1 MKCEAVLWVAYGFML
16 LGLSALVVTKTI
28 LLDAHQMQAVTLGLG
43 GVALFAYGVSK
54 FGR

>member
-1 MKCEAVLWVAYGFML
+1 MKCGAVLWIIYGVTL
-16 LGLSALVVTKTI
+16 VGLSVLVVTKTI

-43 GVALFAYGVSK
+43 GVALFAYGASK